1 MDKRIYDYWVAG
13 TQSGYIGNIVDII
26 DNIGDAES
34 FYKFILD
41 YKNGK
46 DSNNIMLTKPL
57 KDYFASKWIDLTNLE
72 RNYYGMMNSN
82 VYYVNHTDSDFPIK
96 LKNIPSPPYGLF
108 VKGSLPDEKKKS
120 VAIVGARECSEYGR
134 CCAEYFGDRL
144 AREGIQ
150 IISGMAWG
158 IDGLSQMAAINAG
171 GKSFGVLGCG
181 VDVIYPRK
189 NSELY
194 RMLCSDGNGLI
205 SEYAPATEARSQL
218 FPPRNRIISG
228 LCDVLLVVEA
238 KAKSGTLITVNMAIE
253 QGKTIMTVPGRI
265 TDELSRGCLM
275 LTKEGAMP
283 AISVESVLEE
293 LGYVDVLGEEY
304 VQLSFNTDNLTEDEC
319 RVLRNISL
327 DPVGSDELSIKC
339 KLDISRLL
347 MILSKLELMGHVREI
362 APGMF
367 VIKS

>member
-1 MDKRIYDYWVAG
+1 MDKRIYDYWVAK
-13 TQSGYIGNIVDII
+13 TQSGYIGNIVGLTE
-26 DNIGDAES
+26 NAGGAKS
-34 FYKFILD
+34 LYKFISD
-41 YKNGK
+41 YRNGK
-46 DSNNIMLTKPL
+46 DSNCVMLTKPL
-57 KDYFASKWIDLTNLE
+57 KDYFASKWIDEASLE
-72 RNYYGMMNSN
+72 RNYYEMMNSDIH
-82 VYYVNHTDSDFPIK
+82 YVNHTDSDFPIK

-108 VKGSLPDEKKKS
+108 VKGNLPDEKKKS

-171 GKSFGVLGCG
+171 GKSFGILGCG
-181 VDVIYPRK
+181 VDIVYPRK
-189 NSELY
+189 NIDLY
-194 RMLCSDGNGLI
+194 RMLLKDGNGLI
-205 SEYAPATEARSQL
+205 SEYAPQTEARPQL

-238 KAKSGTLITVNMAIE
+238 KAKSGTFITVNMAIE

-293 LGYVDVLGEEY
+293 LGYDDVLGEEY
-304 VQLSFNTDNLTEDEC
+304 VQLSFNTDNLTDEE
-319 RVLRNISL
+319 RLVLKNISL

-339 KLDISRLL
+339 KTDISRLL
-347 MILSKLELMGHVREI
+347 MILSKLELMGHIKEI